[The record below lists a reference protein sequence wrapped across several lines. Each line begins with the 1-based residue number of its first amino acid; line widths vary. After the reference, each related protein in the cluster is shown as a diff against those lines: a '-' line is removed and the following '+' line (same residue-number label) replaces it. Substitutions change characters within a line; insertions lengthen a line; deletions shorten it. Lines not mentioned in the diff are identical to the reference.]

1 MISASTSPV
10 TMETTVIVCECVCVS
25 VECCV
30 LDLRNIPLWF
40 VHCDNRV
47 SSKVRRAVVNPVDHL
62 EDRLRE
68 RERSEG
74 VGGSG
79 RERIFTVRQ

>member
-1 MISASTSPV
+1 M
-10 TMETTVIVCECVCVS
+10 CECRVLR
-25 VECCV
+25 

-62 EDRLRE
+62 EDRQRARE
-68 RERSEG
+68 KR
-74 VGGSG
+74 GSG
-79 RERIFTVRQ
+79 WKWAREDLYSAAVREKEDLLG

>member
-1 MISASTSPV
+1 M
-10 TMETTVIVCECVCVS
+10 CECRVLL
-25 VECCV
+25 